1 MEKLNNRGADMK
13 KLYVYYEEQFEQ
25 YRDEKEKQGIKI
37 LSVSKISKIQEDTRL
52 LNGEI
57 ELDLTTLG
65 MALQNRGDLAFN
77 LETVFDT
84 IPDEVKFIV
93 SDEFKDVIKKA
104 FKFDFSEFV
113 HLYDIKEEQL
123 RKRHKNKKIMICNLD
138 NNRINQLLKQFN
150 NKIYGHI
157 RFKEDFRKRITSYKV
172 LNKLGEQKVLSIF
185 IMGESGTGKTEV
197 ANCLYKLLGGKLNLC
212 KISFAN
218 YSSKDSLNSLIGS
231 PRGYIGSEDGELVRK
246 IKNTDVG
253 LILIDEFEK
262 ADEKVHNFFLELLE
276 KGSFS
281 DSQGN
286 DYNMNGYIIIFTSNM
301 SQDRFKKEVLPEL
314 ISRFDYICQFSQLR
328 KEDKEAFVKDYIEEL
343 IKKYEKT
350 CKKKVNINITGKIKE
365 TINIDTCTN
374 IRNLKKDIAYKFI
387 ELIEDEV

>member
-113 HLYDIKEEQL
+113 HLYDI
-123 RKRHKNKKIMICNLD
+123 
-138 NNRINQLLKQFN
+138 
-150 NKIYGHI
+150 
-157 RFKEDFRKRITSYKV
+157 
-172 LNKLGEQKVLSIF
+172 
-185 IMGESGTGKTEV
+185 
-197 ANCLYKLLGGKLNLC
+197 
-212 KISFAN
+212 
-218 YSSKDSLNSLIGS
+218 
-231 PRGYIGSEDGELVRK
+231 
-246 IKNTDVG
+246 
-253 LILIDEFEK
+253 
-262 ADEKVHNFFLELLE
+262 
-276 KGSFS
+276 
-281 DSQGN
+281 
-286 DYNMNGYIIIFTSNM
+286 
-301 SQDRFKKEVLPEL
+301 
-314 ISRFDYICQFSQLR
+314 
-328 KEDKEAFVKDYIEEL
+328 
-343 IKKYEKT
+343 
-350 CKKKVNINITGKIKE
+350 
-365 TINIDTCTN
+365 
-374 IRNLKKDIAYKFI
+374 
-387 ELIEDEV
+387 